1 MLSKTFIRHPI
12 VVALCCAG
20 LVACAGSDKQSTND
34 DTTDIANA
42 IPVITLTSHLTAVA
56 GDTVMITVQVTD
68 DDEPT
73 ISWSQQSGEAVTLLG
88 ANTNTVSFT
97 APNVATNREVVL
109 QVTID
114 DGVNSPVTSTVT
126 VAITPIATST
136 PNYNVWLIN
145 SEDKRSNYIFDGG
158 EGVLYDVQLVEQ
170 RQANIAGTEQAFT
183 YVEATGIPEYNITM
197 TQEQIDALNSRPRAN
212 TDFLLGY
219 STANVGDV
227 IEFGQDIGYNSSTE
241 NCNDTGGAGYW
252 PPGPV
257 CPTNQGYKA
266 YFTEAPEPK
275 SADEECN
282 TALNTVGLMVN
293 GTAIFGWGDGHSY
306 GQGVWYYLA
315 PISEQYDV
323 DICGGHAAM
332 GDYHHHFYTS
342 CLADLVGDKGDAHS
356 PIYGYAADGYPVYGP
371 WESAGELAVSGWNT
385 RNYGADTSAGGC
397 GTPGERS
404 CILNDPTDLS
414 QGVKVVENG
423 PNIGAEVTTLSGNK
437 LAATDGYFYEDYY
450 YAGREAKGA
459 QLDEH
464 NGHDNNDG
472 LGYHYHITLTQDASG
487 KLTPAYPFTVGPTYA
502 GKLPSNA
509 IAQCTTDVAPPPPP
523 HKLGRGPRMRV
534 NAKKPF

>member
-1 MLSKTFIRHPI
+1 MLRKTFVRHPI
-12 VVALCCAG
+12 MVALCCAG
-20 LVACAGSDKQSTND
+20 LVACGNNESQITND
-34 DTTDIANA
+34 ETTVTSNA
-42 IPVITLTSHLTAVA
+42 TPAITLESTLTAA
-56 GDTVMITVQVTD
+56 SGDTVVITAQVTD

-73 ISWSQQSGEAVTLLG
+73 ISWSQQSGEAVTLSG

-97 APNVATNREVVL
+97 APDVATDSEIVL
-109 QVTID
+109 QVTVD

-126 VAITPIATST
+126 VTITAKTASV
-136 PNYNVWLIN
+136 PNANVWLIN
-145 SEDKRSNYIFDGG
+145 TEDKRSTYIFDGG
-158 EGVLYDVQLVEQ
+158 EGVPYNVQLVEQ
-170 RQANIAGTEQAFT
+170 RQETIDGTEQAFT
-183 YVEATGIPEYNITM
+183 YVEATGIPDYSITM
-197 TQEQIDALNSRPRAN
+197 TQEQIDALNSRPRAD
-212 TDFLLGY
+212 TDFLFGY
-219 STANVGDV
+219 TTANVGDV
-227 IEFGQDIGYNSSTE
+227 VEFGQDIGYNSSAE

-257 CPTNQGYKA
+257 CPTNQSYKA
-266 YFTEAPEPK
+266 YFTESPEPK
-275 SADEECN
+275 SAEEECN

-371 WESAGELAVSGWNT
+371 WESAGVLAVSGWKT
-385 RNYGADTSAGGC
+385 RDYGAETSAGGC

-414 QGVKVVENG
+414 QGVSVVENG
-423 PNIGAEVTTLSGNK
+423 PDIGAEVTTLSGNK

-450 YAGREAKGA
+450 YAGLEAKGA

-472 LGYHYHITLTQDASG
+472 RGYHYHITLTQDASG

-523 HKLGRGPRMRV
+523 GGPGMGG
-534 NAKKPF
+534 